1 MFLPRLC
8 SCLCSV
14 AFFSAVLASAATN
27 ADDRPNVVMIMTDN
41 HGAWTLG
48 CYGNEDIRTPNI
60 DRLAREGT
68 LFDNAFASNPV
79 CSPTRATTL
88 TGLLPSQHG
97 VHCFLRG
104 GHLQVGPNARCTLDE
119 FTSLPEV
126 LGDAGYSC
134 GLVGKWHLGGN
145 MTPQEG
151 FDDYWI
157 TMPHG
162 GTSTFYD
169 AKIIENGKE
178 RTEPEYLTDFWT
190 KHAVNF
196 IEQRAEQKEK
206 PFFLFLAYN
215 GPYSLSRLLLK
226 EGRNRHADF
235 YRDKELP
242 SFPREAAHP
251 WQLHNRDY
259 QNNPVSIRR
268 VAAEVSGVDDGVG
281 TVMATLKAHGLD
293 ENTVVIFLADQGWVG
308 GHGGYFGMG
317 DHTRPVTARDGMMK
331 IPMIWRQPGRIAAGQ
346 RSEKLVGNYDV
357 MPTLLSHL
365 SLSNVKNPQE
375 PTSPGKSFEAEMRAA
390 TAAAENAAPAKDEA
404 VFYEFESLRCIRTNE
419 WKYTHRYPNGPHELY
434 DLQHDP
440 DEFDNL
446 HNNDQHTQ
454 TRDDL
459 KKRLDAFY
467 AKHALPKYDLWA
479 GGGSQTFI
487 YDGIEEELA
496 QADTIE
502 PPPLPAGFKPQQFA
516 LPDGFSAELV
526 AGSPLVTH
534 PTMGCFDDRGRL
546 FVCDGAGVNMSAAE
560 LEENLPNRI
569 NMLEDKD
576 GDGVFDTSTV
586 FADKM
591 TFPMGGAW
599 HDGALYV
606 ASPPNIWRLEDTDND
621 GVADKRDIVVDS
633 FGYTGNAASIHGCFF
648 SPTGRMYWCDGYHG
662 HEFKDDDG
670 NVVSKRKGSYIF
682 SCWPDGSDVRIH
694 CGGGMDNPVE
704 VDFTEEGDLIGTVN
718 ILYTRP
724 RIDCLVHWQYGGAYP
739 HREAVLDELKVTG
752 ELLGPIHK
760 FGHVAISGTMRY
772 RSGVMDHRWGN
783 NFFATEFNLGKVVR
797 LELERSGSTY
807 TTTEREFMSCNN
819 RDFHPTDVLEDADGS
834 LLVIDTGG
842 WFYRGCPT
850 SQIAK
855 PDVLGGIY
863 RIRRDGM
870 TTQVDPRGLR
880 IDWTARTNAQLMQD
894 LKNTRFAVREKAVNE
909 CTRRG
914 EKIIDRLIST
924 ARSADVYARRN
935 AIWAATQIFR
945 QTTSDKARTAVLHAL
960 TDRDASIRQAA
971 WHGMGAAAMLS
982 TGQLDSLSKSD
993 QVLWTTARDR
1003 LLHQEPS
1010 AAVRRE
1016 AYATFAAL
1024 KLKNFYRVYGLHK
1037 TAPFDGS
1044 RDREERHALNYALL
1058 ESGDEL
1064 TVPVDGSVRSDFL
1077 SRTRTDAESVTVY
1090 DQLAPNGLPVSV
1102 LSDCISRGNPG
1113 VVRTAAALARQ
1124 RVSHGRLQ
1132 PEDIQQL
1139 HLVAARRIEELVA
1152 GDVGRNSDQLL
1163 SLVRSFGSST
1173 DVAEA
1178 LAQPLASSNSSAELR
1193 TSLLQAIASDSS
1205 LPLHDTWKEPILT
1218 AMRAANITERVAAI
1232 EAAGSLAATQFLTQL
1247 ISAAAD
1253 QSEPIAVRLASLKA
1267 ALRSDKAM
1275 SRGDVFPLLLGLI
1288 QEGAAEEQQVAAQ
1301 LLGHSS
1307 LTTAQLQQVAPLL
1320 KATGPQQLVDLVKLF
1335 KRSLTPDL
1343 AVAFLDSLEI
1353 ARSLNSLPMIDV
1365 SEVVKIFPQELH
1377 ERANAL
1383 LNRMQAAEQQKLLKL
1398 DSLVAGLKTGD
1409 AVRGQEVFFSENA
1422 KCATCHVVGRKGKRV
1437 GPDLT
1442 TIGANRSA
1450 KDLLESIV
1458 FPSSTL
1464 VRQYEPYT
1472 LVTVNGRS
1480 YSGLVIRDSAAEV
1493 TIQQTIGAPVTVSRD
1508 DIDELVPSTVS
1519 IMPKGLDE
1527 QITPQQI
1534 ADLVSW
1540 MRTLK

>member
-1 MFLPRLC
+1 MSEPYRYCHILML
-8 SCLCSV
+8 
-14 AFFSAVLASAATN
+14 AFVSAVAAATAN

-48 CYGNEDIRTPNI
+48 CYGNEEIRTPNI
-60 DRLAREGT
+60 DGLADEGT

-126 LGDAGYSC
+126 LRDAGYSC

-169 AKIIENGKE
+169 AKIIEKGKE

-190 KHAVNF
+190 KHAVDF
-196 IEQRAEQKEK
+196 IEQRAEQKDK

-226 EGRNRHADF
+226 EGRNRHAEF

-268 VAAEVSGVDDGVG
+268 VATEVSGVDDGVG
-281 TVMATLKAHGLD
+281 TVMETLKANGFD

-308 GHGGYFGMG
+308 GHGGFFGMG

-346 RSEKLVGNYDV
+346 RSQKLVGNYDV
-357 MPTLLSHL
+357 MPTLLNHL
-365 SLSNVKNPQE
+365 SLSEMKKPQE
-375 PTSPGKSFEAEMRAA
+375 PASPGKSFEAEMKAGAPLARSAA
-390 TAAAENAAPAKDEA
+390 HTTDDA
-404 VFYEFESLRCIRTNE
+404 VFYEFESLRCIRTND

-434 DLQHDP
+434 DLQRDP
-440 DEFDNL
+440 DEFNNL
-446 HNNDQHTQ
+446 HDNEPHAQI
-454 TRDDL
+454 RDGL
-459 KKRLDAFY
+459 KKRLDTFY

-487 YDGIEEELA
+487 YDGVEEEIA
-496 QADTIE
+496 QAAPIK
-502 PPPLPAGFKPQQFA
+502 PPSLPADFKPQEFT
-516 LPDGFSAELV
+516 LPNGFSAELV

-569 NMLEDKD
+569 NMLEDRD
-576 GDGVFDTSTV
+576 GDGIFDKSTV

-606 ASPPNIWRLEDTDND
+606 ASPPNIWRLEDTDDD

-662 HEFKDDDG
+662 HEFTDDDG

-797 LELERSGSTY
+797 LELQRSGSTF
-807 TTTEREFMSCNN
+807 TTTEREFLSCSN

-863 RIRRDGM
+863 RIRRDSM

-880 IDWTARTNAQLMQD
+880 IDWSARTNAQLMQD
-894 LKNTRFAVREKAVNE
+894 LKNTRYAVREKAIQE

-914 EKIIDRLIST
+914 EKIVDRLVST
-924 ARSADVYARRN
+924 VRSADVFARRN
-935 AIWAATQIFR
+935 AIWAATRIFR
-945 QTTSDKARTAVLHAL
+945 QTSSNKARTAVLHGL
-960 TDRDASIRQAA
+960 TDRDPSIRQAA
-971 WHGMGAAAMLS
+971 WHGLGAAAMLS
-982 TGQLDSLSKSD
+982 PEQIDSLNKSD

-1016 AYATFAAL
+1016 AYATFAAF
-1024 KLKNFYRVYGLHK
+1024 KQEGFYRTHGLHR
-1037 TAPFDGS
+1037 TAPFDAS

-1064 TVPVDGSVRSDFL
+1064 TVPVDGSVRSQFL
-1077 SRTRTDAESVTVY
+1077 SRTRTDAESVTVF
-1090 DQLAPNGLPVSV
+1090 DQLTPNGLPVSV
-1102 LSDCISRGNPG
+1102 LSDCISRGNPQ
-1113 VVRTAAALARQ
+1113 VVRTAAALAKRHLTQ
-1124 RVSHGRLQ
+1124 GRLQ
-1132 PEDIQQL
+1132 SHEIQQL
-1139 HLVAARRIEELVA
+1139 HLVAADRVEDLVA
-1152 GDVGRNSDQLL
+1152 DDIDSNPDQLL
-1163 SLVRSFGSST
+1163 TLVRSFGSST

-1178 LAQPLASSNSSAELR
+1178 LAKPLASVHSSAELR
-1193 TSLLQAIASDSS
+1193 TTLLRAIAGDSS

-1218 AMRAANITERVAAI
+1218 SMEATSMPERVAAI

-1247 ISAAAD
+1247 LSVAAD
-1253 QSEPIAVRLASLKA
+1253 QSEAIPVRLASLKA
-1267 ALRSDKAM
+1267 ATRSDKAM
-1275 SRGDVFPLLLGLI
+1275 SRDDVFPLLLDLI
-1288 QEGAAEEQQVAAQ
+1288 QEGATEEQQVAAQ
-1301 LLGHSS
+1301 LLGQSS
-1307 LTTAQLQQVAPLL
+1307 LTTAQLQQVVPLL
-1320 KATGPQQLVDLVKLF
+1320 KETGPQQLVDLVKLF

-1343 AVAFLDSLEI
+1343 AAAFLDSVEQ
-1353 ARSLNSLPMIDV
+1353 AHSLNSLPTIDV
-1365 SEVVKIFPQELH
+1365 SEVVKRFPQRLH
-1377 ERANAL
+1377 DRANAL
-1383 LNRMQAAEQQKLLKL
+1383 LNRMQATEQQKLLKL
-1398 DSLVAGLKTGD
+1398 DSLVAGLNTGE
-1409 AVRGQEVFFSENA
+1409 AVRGKEVFFSEKA
-1422 KCATCHVVGRKGKRV
+1422 KCATCHVVGTKGKRV

-1442 TIGANRSA
+1442 TIGANRSS
-1450 KDLLESIV
+1450 KDLLESII

-1472 LVTVNGRS
+1472 LVTINGRS
-1480 YSGLVIRDSAAEV
+1480 YSGLVIRDTATEV
-1493 TIQQTIGAPVTVSRD
+1493 TIQQTAGDPVTVSRD
-1508 DIDELVPSTVS
+1508 DVDELVPSTVS

-1527 QITPQQI
+1527 QLTPQQI
-1534 ADLVSW
+1534 ADLVAW
-1540 MRTLK
+1540 MRTLR